1 MTDLTSMGLTQT
13 GLWCF
18 GLTVASAIFPWL
30 SAELIVL
37 SLPAVATT
45 RTALFILVVLATAG
59 QMTGKCVVY
68 WIGRKGNR
76 ALPGR
81 PGQALR
87 RWRERLE
94 RQPSK
99 AAALVLVSSIVG
111 LPPFYIMTLL
121 AGAMKMNFPLFL
133 TVGTAGRLLRFGV
146 LVLLPQ
152 LAIRLFQG
160 GT

>member
-1 MTDLTSMGLTQT
+1 
-13 GLWCF
+13 
-18 GLTVASAIFPWL
+18 
-30 SAELIVL
+30 
-37 SLPAVATT
+37 
-45 RTALFILVVLATAG
+45 
-59 QMTGKCVVY
+59 MTGKCVVY

-81 PGQALR
+81 PGQALQ

-94 RQPSK
+94 RQPTK
-99 AAALVLVSSIVG
+99 AAVLVLLSSIVG

-146 LVLLPQ
+146 LVLLPH
-152 LAIRLFQG
+152 LAITLFQR